1 MLKLC
6 ILSCQLMQKV
16 LFWKSEMPNW
26 KMAGLK
32 VSTIEMDVCVCNAWS
47 DYSGEKIF
55 LFFHLSW
62 RSLKIPDVTGFARCF
77 LCILCGEPLSLHFKH
92 LYAGER
98 DCSLQ
103 VCLSPLITKGTSQ
116 SMQTAE
122 VNVARSVQQPGFS
135 CMLHCRGAC
144 LPSLGFS
151 IWACQGFNYIWTTD
165 LTKLI
170 KGRLIASILS

>member
-32 VSTIEMDVCVCNAWS
+32 VSTIEMDVCVCNARS

-144 LPSLGFS
+144 LPALSGLLYMG
-151 IWACQGFNYIWTTD
+151 
-165 LTKLI
+165 LP
-170 KGRLIASILS
+170 RL